1 MDLGELNRIKKIMVF
16 EIETRHT
23 NRTTISMERSGL
35 VRDTRGHA
43 QKYAIKIMQI
53 NDGAED
59 PAIRNRL
66 IWMNI

>member
-1 MDLGELNRIKKIMVF
+1 MDLGELNRIKKIMVVR
-16 EIETRHT
+16 TRHT
-23 NRTTISMERSGL
+23 NRTTICMERSGL

-59 PAIRNRL
+59 PAIRNHL
-66 IWMNI
+66 ISMNI